1 VADVAFDPQRESGLV
16 SISAEHL
23 FPLHTTWIGFARDR
37 LLRGFMYDLMALVA
51 PHLERDLVDRAA
63 RCATRAEVESLY
75 ASIELPRR
83 P

>member
-1 VADVAFDPQRESGLV
+1 
-16 SISAEHL
+16 
-23 FPLHTTWIGFARDR
+23 
-37 LLRGFMYDLMALVA
+37 MYDLMALVA

-63 RCATRAEVESLY
+63 RCATQAEVESLY